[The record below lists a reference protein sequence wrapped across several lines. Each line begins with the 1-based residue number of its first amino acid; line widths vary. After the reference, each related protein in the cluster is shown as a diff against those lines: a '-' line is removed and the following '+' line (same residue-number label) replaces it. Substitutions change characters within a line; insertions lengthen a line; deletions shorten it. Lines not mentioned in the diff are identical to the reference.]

1 MSNLVAKCRIEAGDL
16 VILAGEPVDQLDKKE
31 IERLKAEGCIGGPE
45 AEEPAAPLTEDS
57 AQAQVKVTS
66 KKEKDGE

>member
-16 VILAGEPVDQLDKKE
+16 VILAGEPVDKLDKKE

-45 AEEPAAPLTEDS
+45 AEELAAPLTEDS

-66 KKEKDGE
+66 KKVEAGE

>member
-1 MSNLVAKCRIEAGDL
+1 MSNLVAKCRIEAGGMI
-16 VILAGEPVDQLDKKE
+16 ILAGEPVDQLDKKE

-57 AQAQVKVTS
+57 SQAKVKVTS
-66 KKEKDGE
+66 KKEEGGE

>member
-16 VILAGEPVDQLDKKE
+16 VILAGESVDKLDKKE

-66 KKEKDGE
+66 KKVEAGE